1 MSESKRITIIIKE
14 LKHHVI
20 ILENKLN
27 DIGYHYFL
35 LTNDEF
41 ELDIEFIKTFFKNN
55 CNNSAKWI
63 VFIILLLKKKI
74 KYYENLK
81 KKDYLVT
88 KVFSIIIL
96 AITFTLTLTL
106 VFVFVFVFVQP
117 MKEALESQYETVQPV
132 ILALESS
139 MVTVQP
145 VILALDTLYGYVQL
159 GYRLTLESLKTLLIF

>member
-106 VFVFVFVFVQP
+106 VFVFVSVQP
-117 MKEALESQYETVQPV
+117 MKEALESLYGYVQFGQK
-132 ILALESS
+132 L
-139 MVTVQP
+139 T
-145 VILALDTLYGYVQL
+145 LDTLYGYVQPM
-159 GYRLTLESLKTLLIF
+159 KTRLIF

>member
-1 MSESKRITIIIKE
+1 MSESKQITIIIKE

-74 KYYENLK
+74 KHYENLK
-81 KKDYLVT
+81 KKQQHYFIT
-88 KVFSIIIL
+88 KVMTIIIL
-96 AITFTLTLTL
+96 IITFLLYSIL
-106 VFVFVFVFVQP
+106 VINTIKYFNKYF
-117 MKEALESQYETVQPV
+117 
-132 ILALESS
+132 
-139 MVTVQP
+139 
-145 VILALDTLYGYVQL
+145 
-159 GYRLTLESLKTLLIF
+159 

>member
-1 MSESKRITIIIKE
+1 MSESKQITIIIKE

-63 VFIILLLKKKI
+63 VFIILLKKKI
-74 KYYENLK
+74 KHYENLNK
-81 KKDYLVT
+81 KQQHYFIT
-88 KVFSIIIL
+88 KVMTIIIL
-96 AITFTLTLTL
+96 IITLFT
-106 VFVFVFVFVQP
+106 VFHTSNKYF
-117 MKEALESQYETVQPV
+117 
-132 ILALESS
+132 
-139 MVTVQP
+139 
-145 VILALDTLYGYVQL
+145 
-159 GYRLTLESLKTLLIF
+159 

>member
-74 KYYENLK
+74 KYYENLNK
-81 KKDYLVT
+81 KKQHYNIT
-88 KVFSIIIL
+88 KVMTIIIL
-96 AITFTLTLTL
+96 ITILTL
-106 VFVFVFVFVQP
+106 FYNSN
-117 MKEALESQYETVQPV
+117 AY
-132 ILALESS
+132 
-139 MVTVQP
+139 
-145 VILALDTLYGYVQL
+145 Y
-159 GYRLTLESLKTLLIF
+159 